1 VRFPAPR
8 SVSGAAEGAWCGSRR
23 PGGGAMS
30 LSRLEKDQVEAES
43 ARVELLKAK
52 ALSKEVDER
61 KLRRKVAEEERE
73 HTRYS
78 YKGARQAATARVA
91 NAHVSAA
98 AAPPLRPAP
107 R

>member
-1 VRFPAPR
+1 MRFPAP
-8 SVSGAAEGAWCGSRR
+8 VSSQKAAAGAWCGSVW

-78 YKGARQAATARVA
+78 YKGAPGCHSKVA
-91 NAHVSAA
+91 HAHVSAA

-107 R
+107 S